1 MRQIRDCSQFSGLHE
16 HSSALVRRTK
26 LMQHLSLLKILQRF
40 YLISI
45 CRAFVIWSVS
55 VVGNLSKNLCP
66 GVGHLSILLEEVK
79 IVHFSIICSLKDMPI
94 LIAIDICTTN
104 IFNTCALKGY
114 VWFSLHHHPS
124 EKLLPAILFSSHIE
138 EEQELFKECK
148 GKDTFFLSEWLRKK
162 GQEELYDIF
171 ES

>member
-1 MRQIRDCSQFSGLHE
+1 
-16 HSSALVRRTK
+16 
-26 LMQHLSLLKILQRF
+26 
-40 YLISI
+40 
-45 CRAFVIWSVS
+45 
-55 VVGNLSKNLCP
+55 
-66 GVGHLSILLEEVK
+66 
-79 IVHFSIICSLKDMPI
+79 MPI
-94 LIAIDICTTN
+94 LIAIDICTTT

-138 EEQELFKECK
+138 ECK

>member
-1 MRQIRDCSQFSGLHE
+1 
-16 HSSALVRRTK
+16 
-26 LMQHLSLLKILQRF
+26 MQRLSLLKILQRF
-40 YLISI
+40 YLIGI
-45 CRAFVIWSVS
+45 CRAFVIWSFP
-55 VVGNLSKNLCP
+55 VVGNLSKNRCP
-66 GVGHLSILLEEVK
+66 GVGNLSILLEEVK

-138 EEQELFKECK
+138 EKTRNKSCLRSVNK

>member
-1 MRQIRDCSQFSGLHE
+1 
-16 HSSALVRRTK
+16 
-26 LMQHLSLLKILQRF
+26 MQHLSLLKILQRF
-40 YLISI
+40 YLIGI
-45 CRAFVIWSVS
+45 CRAFVIWSVP

-94 LIAIDICTTN
+94 LIAIDISATN

-124 EKLLPAILFSSHIE
+124 
-138 EEQELFKECK
+138 
-148 GKDTFFLSEWLRKK
+148 
-162 GQEELYDIF
+162 
-171 ES
+171 

>member
-1 MRQIRDCSQFSGLHE
+1 MAQLILSVPTP
-16 HSSALVRRTK
+16 SSPPPPPK
-26 LMQHLSLLKILQRF
+26 
-40 YLISI
+40 
-45 CRAFVIWSVS
+45 
-55 VVGNLSKNLCP
+55 
-66 GVGHLSILLEEVK
+66 GVGHLSILLEEVR

-94 LIAIDICTTN
+94 LIAIDISITN
-104 IFNTCALKGY
+104 ISNTCALKGY